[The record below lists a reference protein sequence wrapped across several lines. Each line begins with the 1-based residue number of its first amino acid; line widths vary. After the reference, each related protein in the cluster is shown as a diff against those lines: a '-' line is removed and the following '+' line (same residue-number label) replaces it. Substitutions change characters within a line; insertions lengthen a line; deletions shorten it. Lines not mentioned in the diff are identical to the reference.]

1 MKINSIIDLVKD
13 LDTSR
18 QTKNLNKLLI
28 RILLH
33 LQVEFS
39 TFISNAMTNFI
50 ERIKSYSKRK
60 DAADMAIRAWK
71 SDNKKV
77 YADFCKRMDA
87 VAKGNMSVLMDM
99 YLMMRDCVPPEAL
112 MMYNW
117 LSDFVNVKDVSDI
130 ANQQWAGQY
139 TETIA
144 RCITNKRL
152 WIGINVKTGMVELLT
167 SPKSGLL
174 MVHSE
179 TSIEIWNHLPLE
191 MRTYLT
197 EQLDLLMRNSK
208 GCFLLS
214 KLKKKMVYQF
224 LTYISQIVFL
234 SHAVFI
240 GGFMANLY
248 DRVMEKKKD
257 LAYCMYY
264 FVVFDHGLLRMTK
277 LFNRLLNSEE
287 VDHGDI
293 LLAKS
298 CVTMLANRSIEMGA
312 ETKADWEDTIED
324 CTPEIWKEVMFALR
338 KVKGRRGNRKVIQ
351 SLDDILWGGKER
363 IKQGIRL
370 FLEENTEDISLA
382 YLLQSLVKS
391 GKIKAS
397 TRYMTFHR
405 AIEQFSQR
413 HYGHD
418 IPQKRYGEI
427 KELTLNS
434 PQRGSSYTKA
444 KRIIDRWTDYFA
456 NNG

>member
-1 MKINSIIDLVKD
+1 MI
-13 LDTSR
+13 
-18 QTKNLNKLLI
+18 
-28 RILLH
+28 
-33 LQVEFS
+33 
-39 TFISNAMTNFI
+39 NFI

-60 DAADMAIRAWK
+60 DTADMAIRAWK
-71 SDNKKV
+71 SANEEA
-77 YADFCKRMDA
+77 YANFCKRIDA
-87 VAKGNMSVLMDM
+87 VAKGNISVMMDM

-117 LSDFVNVKDVSDI
+117 LSDFVNGKDVSDI

-139 TETIA
+139 IKTIA
-144 RCITNKRL
+144 RCITNKCL
-152 WIGINVKTGMVELLT
+152 WIGINVKTGTVELFP

-179 TSIEIWNHLPLE
+179 TPIEIWNRLPQGV
-191 MRTYLT
+191 RSYLIG
-197 EQLDLLMRNSK
+197 QLDMFMRNSK
-208 GCFLLS
+208 GCYLLS
-214 KLKKKMVYQF
+214 KLERKMVYQF
-224 LTYISQIVFL
+224 LTYISQIIFL
-234 SHAVFI
+234 SYAVFI

-248 DRVMEKKKD
+248 DRVMEKKED
-257 LAYCMYY
+257 LVYCMYY
-264 FVVFDHGLLRMTK
+264 FVVFDHGLSRMAK
-277 LFNRLLNSEE
+277 LLNRLLNSEE
-287 VDHGDI
+287 VDHGDM
-293 LLAKS
+293 LLVKS
-298 CVTMLANRSIEMGA
+298 CVTMLANRSIEMGT
-312 ETKADWEDTIED
+312 ETKADWEDTIEG
-324 CTPEIWKEVMFALR
+324 CTPEFWKEVMFALR

-351 SLDDILWGGKER
+351 SLDDILLGDKER

-382 YLLQSLVKS
+382 YLLKSLVKS

-434 PQRGSSYTKA
+434 PQRGNSYTKA
-444 KRIIDRWTDYFA
+444 KRMIDQWTDFFI

>member
-1 MKINSIIDLVKD
+1 MI
-13 LDTSR
+13 
-18 QTKNLNKLLI
+18 
-28 RILLH
+28 
-33 LQVEFS
+33 
-39 TFISNAMTNFI
+39 NFI

-60 DAADMAIRAWK
+60 DTADMAIRAWK
-71 SDNKKV
+71 SANEEA
-77 YADFCKRMDA
+77 YANFCKRIDA
-87 VAKGNMSVLMDM
+87 VAKGNISVMMDM
-99 YLMMRDCVPPEAL
+99 YLMMWDCVPPEAL

-117 LSDFVNVKDVSDI
+117 LSDFVNGKDVSDI
-130 ANQQWAGQY
+130 ANQQWVGQY

-144 RCITNKRL
+144 RCITNMRL
-152 WIGINVKTGMVELLT
+152 WIGINVKTGTVELLA

-179 TSIEIWNHLPLE
+179 TPIEMWSHLPQELKS
-191 MRTYLT
+191 YLS
-197 EQLDLLMRNSK
+197 EQLDKLIRNSK
-208 GCFLLS
+208 GCYLLS
-214 KLKKKMVYQF
+214 KLERKMVYQF

-248 DRVMEKKKD
+248 DRVMEKKED

-264 FVVFDHGLLRMTK
+264 FVVFDHGLSRMAK
-277 LFNRLLNSEE
+277 SLNCMLNSEE
-287 VDHGDI
+287 VDIGDM
-293 LLAKS
+293 LLVKL
-298 CVTMLANRSIEMGA
+298 CVTLLVNGSVEMGT
-312 ETKADWEDTIED
+312 ETKADWENTAER

-351 SLDDILWGGKER
+351 SLDDILLGGKER
-363 IKQGIRL
+363 IKQGILL

-382 YLLQSLVKS
+382 YLLKSLVKS

-405 AIEQFSQR
+405 AIEQFFQR

-434 PQRGSSYTKA
+434 PQRGNSYTKA
-444 KRIIDRWTDYFA
+444 KRMIDQWTDYFI

>member
-1 MKINSIIDLVKD
+1 MI
-13 LDTSR
+13 
-18 QTKNLNKLLI
+18 
-28 RILLH
+28 
-33 LQVEFS
+33 
-39 TFISNAMTNFI
+39 NFI

-60 DAADMAIRAWK
+60 DAADMVIRAWK

-77 YADFCKRMDA
+77 YADFCKRMNA

-117 LSDFVNVKDVSDI
+117 LSDFVNGKDVSDI

-144 RCITNKRL
+144 RCIINKRL
-152 WIGINVKTGMVELLT
+152 WIGINVKTGMVELLS

-179 TSIEIWNHLPLE
+179 TPIEMWSHLPQELKS
-191 MRTYLT
+191 YLS
-197 EQLDLLMRNSK
+197 EQLDKLIRNSK
-208 GCFLLS
+208 GCYLLS
-214 KLKKKMVYQF
+214 KLERKMVYQF

-240 GGFMANLY
+240 GGLMANLY
-248 DRVMEKKKD
+248 DRVMEKKED
-257 LAYCMYY
+257 LAYYMYY
-264 FVVFDHGLLRMTK
+264 FVVFDHGLSRMAK
-277 LFNRLLNSEE
+277 SLNCMLNSEE
-287 VDHGDI
+287 VDIGDM
-293 LLAKS
+293 LLVKL
-298 CVTMLANRSIEMGA
+298 CVTLLVNGSVEMGT
-312 ETKADWEDTIED
+312 ETKADWENTAER

-351 SLDDILWGGKER
+351 SLDDILLGGKEH
-363 IKQGIRL
+363 IKQGILL

-382 YLLQSLVKS
+382 YLLKSLVKS

-405 AIEQFSQR
+405 AIEQLSQR
-413 HYGHD
+413 HNGHD

>member
-1 MKINSIIDLVKD
+1 MI
-13 LDTSR
+13 
-18 QTKNLNKLLI
+18 
-28 RILLH
+28 
-33 LQVEFS
+33 
-39 TFISNAMTNFI
+39 NFI
-50 ERIKSYSKRK
+50 ERIKSYSKRR

-71 SDNKKV
+71 SAHEEL

-87 VAKGNMSVLMDM
+87 VAKGDVSVLMDM
-99 YLMMRDCVPPEAL
+99 YLMMQKCTPPEAL
-112 MMYNW
+112 MMYDW
-117 LSDFVNVKDVSDI
+117 LSNLANGKDVQNI

-139 TETIA
+139 TQTIA
-144 RCITNKRL
+144 QCVTNKRL

-179 TSIEIWNHLPLE
+179 TPIEIWNRLPQEL
-191 MRTYLT
+191 RSYLIG
-197 EQLDLLMRNSK
+197 QLDMFMKNSK
-208 GCFLLS
+208 GCYLLS
-214 KLKKKMVYQF
+214 KLERKMVYQF
-224 LTYISQIVFL
+224 LAYIFQIVFL
-234 SHAVFI
+234 SHAVFF

-248 DRVMEKKKD
+248 DRVMEKKED
-257 LAYCMYY
+257 LAYCMYH
-264 FVVFDHGLLRMTK
+264 FVVFDHGLSRMAK
-277 LFNRLLNSEE
+277 LLNHLLNSEE

-293 LLAKS
+293 LLIKS
-298 CVTMLANRSIEMGA
+298 CVTLLVNRSIEMGA
-312 ETKADWEDTIED
+312 ETKADWENTIEG

-351 SLDDILWGGKER
+351 SLDDILLDDKER
-363 IKQGIRL
+363 IKQGILL

-382 YLLQSLVKS
+382 YLLKSLVKS

-427 KELTLNS
+427 KELTLN
-434 PQRGSSYTKA
+434 GSQMGNSYTKA
-444 KRIIDRWTDYFA
+444 KRIIDRWTNYFI

>member
-1 MKINSIIDLVKD
+1 MI
-13 LDTSR
+13 
-18 QTKNLNKLLI
+18 
-28 RILLH
+28 
-33 LQVEFS
+33 
-39 TFISNAMTNFI
+39 NFI

-60 DAADMAIRAWK
+60 DTADMAIRAWK
-71 SDNKKV
+71 SANEEA
-77 YADFCKRMDA
+77 YANFCKRIDA
-87 VAKGNMSVLMDM
+87 VAKGNISVMMDM

-117 LSDFVNVKDVSDI
+117 LSDFVNGKDVSDI

-139 TETIA
+139 TKTIA
-144 RCITNKRL
+144 RCITNKCL
-152 WIGINVKTGMVELLT
+152 WIGINVKTGTVELFP

-179 TSIEIWNHLPLE
+179 TPIEIWNRLPQGV
-191 MRTYLT
+191 RSYLIG
-197 EQLDLLMRNSK
+197 QLDMFMKNSK
-208 GCFLLS
+208 GCYLLS
-214 KLKKKMVYQF
+214 KLERKMVYQF
-224 LTYISQIVFL
+224 LTYISQIIFL
-234 SHAVFI
+234 SYAVFI

-248 DRVMEKKKD
+248 DRVMEKKED
-257 LAYCMYY
+257 LVYCMYY
-264 FVVFDHGLLRMTK
+264 FVVFDHGLSRMAK
-277 LFNRLLNSEE
+277 LLNRLLNSEE
-287 VDHGDI
+287 VDHGDM
-293 LLAKS
+293 LLVKS
-298 CVTMLANRSIEMGA
+298 CVTMLANRSIEMGT
-312 ETKADWEDTIED
+312 ETKADWEDTIEG
-324 CTPEIWKEVMFALR
+324 CTPEFWKEVMFALR

-351 SLDDILWGGKER
+351 SLDDILLGDKER

-382 YLLQSLVKS
+382 YLLKSLVKS

-434 PQRGSSYTKA
+434 PQRGNSYTKA
-444 KRIIDRWTDYFA
+444 KRMIDQWTDFFI

>member
-1 MKINSIIDLVKD
+1 MI
-13 LDTSR
+13 
-18 QTKNLNKLLI
+18 
-28 RILLH
+28 
-33 LQVEFS
+33 
-39 TFISNAMTNFI
+39 NFI

-60 DAADMAIRAWK
+60 DAADMAIRAWM
-71 SDNKKV
+71 SANEDV
-77 YADFCKRMDA
+77 YANFCKRIDA
-87 VAKGNMSVLMDM
+87 VDKGDISVLMDM

-117 LSDFVNVKDVSDI
+117 LSDFANGKNVTAI
-130 ANQQWAGQY
+130 TNQQWAGQY

-152 WIGINVKTGMVELLT
+152 WIGINTKTGTIELLT

-174 MVHSE
+174 IVHSE
-179 TSIEIWNHLPLE
+179 TPIEIWNHLPQEL
-191 MRTYLT
+191 RSYLIG
-197 EQLDLLMRNSK
+197 QLDMFMRNSK
-208 GCFLLS
+208 GCYLLS
-214 KLKKKMVYQF
+214 KLERKMVYQF

-248 DRVMEKKKD
+248 DRVMEKKEN

-264 FVVFDHGLLRMTK
+264 FVVFDHGLSRMAK
-277 LFNRLLNSEE
+277 SLNRLLNSEE
-287 VDHGDI
+287 VDHGDM
-293 LLAKS
+293 LLVKS
-298 CVTMLANRSIEMGA
+298 CVTLLVNESIEMGT
-312 ETKADWEDTIED
+312 ETKADWEDTIEG

-338 KVKGRRGNRKVIQ
+338 KVKGRRGNKKVIQ
-351 SLDDILWGGKER
+351 SLDDILLGDKER

-382 YLLQSLVKS
+382 YLLKALVKA

-397 TRYMTFHR
+397 TKYMTFHR
-405 AIEQFSQR
+405 AIEQFFQR

-427 KELTLNS
+427 KGLILNS
-434 PQRGSSYTKA
+434 PQRGNSYTKA
-444 KRIIDRWTDYFA
+444 KRIIDRWTDYFI

>member
-1 MKINSIIDLVKD
+1 
-13 LDTSR
+13 
-18 QTKNLNKLLI
+18 
-28 RILLH
+28 
-33 LQVEFS
+33 
-39 TFISNAMTNFI
+39 
-50 ERIKSYSKRK
+50 
-60 DAADMAIRAWK
+60 
-71 SDNKKV
+71 
-77 YADFCKRMDA
+77 
-87 VAKGNMSVLMDM
+87 
-99 YLMMRDCVPPEAL
+99 
-112 MMYNW
+112 
-117 LSDFVNVKDVSDI
+117 
-130 ANQQWAGQY
+130 
-139 TETIA
+139 
-144 RCITNKRL
+144 
-152 WIGINVKTGMVELLT
+152 MVELLT
-167 SPKSGLL
+167 SPKSGLM

-179 TSIEIWNHLPLE
+179 TPIEIWNRLPQEL
-191 MRTYLT
+191 RSYLIG
-197 EQLDLLMRNSK
+197 QLDMFMRNSK
-208 GCFLLS
+208 GCYLLS
-214 KLKKKMVYQF
+214 KLERKIVYQF

-248 DRVMEKKKD
+248 DRVMEKKEE

-264 FVVFDHGLLRMTK
+264 FVVFDHGLSRMAK

-287 VDHGDI
+287 VDNGDM
-293 LLAKS
+293 LLVKS
-298 CVTMLANRSIEMGA
+298 CVTLLVNGSIEMGT
-312 ETKADWEDTIED
+312 ETKADWEDIIEC

-351 SLDDILWGGKER
+351 SLDDILLGDKER

-370 FLEENTEDISLA
+370 FLEENTEDLSLA
-382 YLLQSLVKS
+382 YLLKSLVKS

-444 KRIIDRWTDYFA
+444 KRIIDRWTDYFISIGSLGNPAIRIYFA
-456 NNG
+456 NNCCNSVGKIKV

>member
-1 MKINSIIDLVKD
+1 
-13 LDTSR
+13 
-18 QTKNLNKLLI
+18 
-28 RILLH
+28 
-33 LQVEFS
+33 
-39 TFISNAMTNFI
+39 MTNFI

-248 DRVMEKKKD
+248 DRVMEKKED

-264 FVVFDHGLLRMTK
+264 FVVFDHGLSRMAK
-277 LFNRLLNSEE
+277 LLNRLLNCEE
-287 VDHGDI
+287 VDHGDM
-293 LLAKS
+293 LLVKS
-298 CVTMLANRSIEMGA
+298 CVTLLVNRSIEMGA
-312 ETKADWEDTIED
+312 ETKADWENTVEK
-324 CTPEIWKEVMFALR
+324 CNPEIWKEVMFALR

-351 SLDDILWGGKER
+351 SLDDILMGNKEC

-382 YLLQSLVKS
+382 YLLKSLVKS

-405 AIEQFSQR
+405 AIEQFSQQ

-434 PQRGSSYTKA
+434 PQRGNSYTKA

>member
-1 MKINSIIDLVKD
+1 MI
-13 LDTSR
+13 
-18 QTKNLNKLLI
+18 
-28 RILLH
+28 
-33 LQVEFS
+33 
-39 TFISNAMTNFI
+39 NFI

-71 SDNKKV
+71 SANEEV
-77 YADFCKRMDA
+77 YADFCKRIDA
-87 VAKGNMSVLMDM
+87 VSKGDISVLIDM
-99 YLMMRDCVPPEAL
+99 YQMMRDCTPPEAL
-112 MMYNW
+112 IMYNW
-117 LSDFVNVKDVSDI
+117 LSDFVNGKGVSGVE
-130 ANQQWAGQY
+130 NQQWAGQY

-144 RCITNKRL
+144 RCITNKCL
-152 WIGINVKTGMVELLT
+152 WIGINVKTGTVELLT

-179 TSIEIWNHLPLE
+179 TPIEIWNHLSQELKS
-191 MRTYLT
+191 YLS
-197 EQLDLLMRNSK
+197 EQLDKLMRNSK
-208 GCFLLS
+208 GCYLLS
-214 KLKKKMVYQF
+214 KLERKMVYQC
-224 LTYISQIVFL
+224 LMYIFQIIFL

-248 DRVMEKKKD
+248 DRVMEKKED

-264 FVVFDHGLLRMTK
+264 FVVFDHGLSRMAK
-277 LFNRLLNSEE
+277 SLNRLLNCEE
-287 VDHGDI
+287 VDHGDM
-293 LLAKS
+293 LLVKS
-298 CVTMLANRSIEMGA
+298 CVTLLVNRSIEMGA
-312 ETKADWEDTIED
+312 ETKADWENTVER
-324 CTPEIWKEVMFALR
+324 CNPEIWKEVMFALR

-351 SLDDILWGGKER
+351 SLDDILMGNKEC
-363 IKQGIRL
+363 IKQGIHL

-382 YLLQSLVKS
+382 YLLKSLVKS

-405 AIEQFSQR
+405 AIEQFFQR

-434 PQRGSSYTKA
+434 PQRESSYTKA
-444 KRIIDRWTDYFA
+444 KRIIDRWTDYFG

>member
-1 MKINSIIDLVKD
+1 MI
-13 LDTSR
+13 
-18 QTKNLNKLLI
+18 
-28 RILLH
+28 
-33 LQVEFS
+33 
-39 TFISNAMTNFI
+39 NFI

-60 DAADMAIRAWK
+60 DAADMVIRAWK

-77 YADFCKRMDA
+77 YADFCKRMNA

-117 LSDFVNVKDVSDI
+117 LSVFVNVKDVSDI

-152 WIGINVKTGMVELLT
+152 WIGINVKTGTVELLA

-179 TSIEIWNHLPLE
+179 TPIEMWSHLPQELKS
-191 MRTYLT
+191 YLS
-197 EQLDLLMRNSK
+197 EQLDKLIRNSK
-208 GCFLLS
+208 GCYLLS
-214 KLKKKMVYQF
+214 KLERKMVYQF

-248 DRVMEKKKD
+248 DRVMEKKED

-264 FVVFDHGLLRMTK
+264 FVVFDHGLSRMAK
-277 LFNRLLNSEE
+277 LFNRLLNSKE
-287 VDHGDI
+287 VDIGDM
-293 LLAKS
+293 LLVKS
-298 CVTMLANRSIEMGA
+298 CVTLLVNGSIEMGT
-312 ETKADWEDTIED
+312 ETKADWEDTIEG

-351 SLDDILWGGKER
+351 SLDDILVGDKEH

-370 FLEENTEDISLA
+370 FLEENTEDITLA
-382 YLLQSLVKS
+382 YLLKSLVKADR
-391 GKIKAS
+391 IKAS

-444 KRIIDRWTDYFA
+444 KRIIDRWTDYFIS
-456 NNG
+456 NE